1 MRMTNER
8 RVSGALLIRSSPEAL
23 NYTGT
28 PILFFVLRFI
38 KFVFA
43 RRENQHA
50 RRARYPDR
58 SALVVSGDSQARKS
72 GRQDLNLR
80 PVAAATA
87 LPECIEI
94 VATASGFVI

>member
-58 SALVVSGDSQARKS
+58 CSGACSKRRLAGEKI
-72 GRQDLNLR
+72 G
-80 PVAAATA
+80 ATGFE
-87 LPECIEI
+87 P
-94 VATASGFVI
+94 ATCRRGDRSTRMY